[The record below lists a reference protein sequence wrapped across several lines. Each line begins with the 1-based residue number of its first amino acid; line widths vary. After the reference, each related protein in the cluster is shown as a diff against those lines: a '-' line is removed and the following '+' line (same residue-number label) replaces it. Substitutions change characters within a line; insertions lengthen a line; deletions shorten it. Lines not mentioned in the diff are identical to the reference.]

1 MMAPRLALALLLLPV
16 ISLAQEEGVVV
27 SKNFLFREGVYF
39 SHQAFRNNAPDLA
52 WEQVQARWFTNPQ
65 TFLVQMEFI
74 HPKGGGLEITPDS
87 LWGFTMQG
95 IPYIRLPREWIRKE
109 LATFAP
115 IELRG
120 KICYFD
126 FERLDTFKTLITAYN
141 PYNGRPFRQGY
152 IDKEAQST
160 YRKMLHFETGQV
172 LDLTRENLLDWI
184 GDDPE
189 LSVAVADIPD
199 NELDAKLFKCLLIYV
214 DRKKVYVPK

>member
-1 MMAPRLALALLLLPV
+1 MMAPRLALALLLLPLT
-16 ISLAQEEGVVV
+16 SLAQEEGVVV
-27 SKNFLFREGVYF
+27 SKNFRFRDGVYL
-39 SHQAFRNNAPDLA
+39 SHQSFRNNAPDLA
-52 WEQVQARWFTNPQ
+52 WEQVQARWFANPQ

-74 HPKGGGLEITPDS
+74 RTKGGGLEISPDS

-126 FERLDTFKTLITAYN
+126 FERLDTIKTLITAYN
-141 PYNGRPFRQGY
+141 PNNGRPFLQGY

-172 LDLTRENLLDWI
+172 LDLTRENLLGWI

-189 LSVAVADIPD
+189 LSAAVADIPES
-199 NELDAKLFKCLLIYV
+199 ELDAKLFKCLLIYV
-214 DRKKVYVPK
+214 DRKKVYVPM

>member
-1 MMAPRLALALLLLPV
+1 MMAPWLALALLLLPL
-16 ISLAQEEGVVV
+16 ISLGQDDRVVV
-27 SKNFLFREGVYF
+27 SKNFHFRDGVYL
-39 SHQAFRNNAPDLA
+39 SHQSFRNNAPDLA
-52 WEQVQARWFTNPQ
+52 WEQVQARWFANPQ

-74 HPKGGGLEITPDS
+74 HPEGGGMDITPDS

-126 FERLDTFKTLITAYN
+126 FERLDTLKTLITAYN

-152 IDKEAQST
+152 IDKEAQRN

-172 LDLTRENLLDWI
+172 RDLTRENLLAWI

-189 LSVAVADIPD
+189 LSAAVVDIPES
-199 NELDAKLFKCLLIYV
+199 ELDAKLFKCLLIYV